1 MEGQCDS
8 TNRQREW
15 GHPGLWELHMHQGDI
30 SYHED
35 LRKNS
40 RQKTEGGDKHLE
52 KSSSVS
58 RRAEGQLMPYLQA
71 GVGKHWEMQKELHM
85 VFIDLEKAYDRVPR
99 QEVLMCLREHYVL
112 EKVCASR
119 ERHI

>member
-15 GHPGLWELHMHQGDI
+15 GHPGLWELQMHQGDI

-40 RQKTEGGDKHLE
+40 RQKNEGGDKHLE

-71 GVGKHWEMQKELHM
+71 GVGKTLGDAEGTTHG
-85 VFIDLEKAYDRVPR
+85 VYRP
-99 QEVLMCLREHYVL
+99 
-112 EKVCASR
+112 
-119 ERHI
+119 

>member
-1 MEGQCDS
+1 M
-8 TNRQREW
+8 
-15 GHPGLWELHMHQGDI
+15 WELQMHQGDI

-71 GVGKHWEMQKELHM
+71 GVGKNSGRRRRNYTWYLSTLRRHM
-85 VFIDLEKAYDRVPR
+85 TGYHGRKF
-99 QEVLMCLREHYVL
+99 
-112 EKVCASR
+112 
-119 ERHI
+119 

>member
-15 GHPGLWELHMHQGDI
+15 GHPGLWELQMHQGDI

-58 RRAEGQLMPYLQA
+58 RRAEGPQLMLVHICRQ
-71 GVGKHWEMQKELHM
+71 VLEKHWETQKELHM
-85 VFIDLEKAYDRVPR
+85 VFIDL
-99 QEVLMCLREHYVL
+99 
-112 EKVCASR
+112 
-119 ERHI
+119 